1 MPLWVRK
8 KVRRAFSGLC
18 SDTRSLS
25 GGLMRVKD
33 RTLKITYTAVC
44 LALCL
49 VLPLLTGQ
57 IVAIGNALAPMHIP
71 VLLCGF
77 LCGWKYGAAL
87 GFVAPL
93 IRFALFGMPP
103 IMPTGVSMCF
113 ELAAYG
119 LISGLLY
126 VKLPKNNV
134 FVYVSLIAAMLCG
147 RAVWG
152 VARFVISLI
161 QGAPFTFQM
170 FLSGA
175 FITAVPGIICHIV
188 LIPVIV
194 FALRQAKLVPN
205 AG

>member
-1 MPLWVRK
+1 MK
-8 KVRRAFSGLC
+8 
-18 SDTRSLS
+18 
-25 GGLMRVKD
+25 VKD

-93 IRFALFGMPP
+93 IRFALFGTPP

-113 ELAAYG
+113 ELATYG

-147 RAVWG
+147 RVVWG

-161 QGAPFTFQM
+161 QSAPFTFRM

-175 FITAVPGIICHIV
+175 FVTAVPGIICHIV
-188 LIPVIV
+188 LVPVIV

-205 AG
+205 AAETDSLHAE